1 MNNEPLL
8 RMQNI
13 RKVFS
18 GVVALDD
25 VNFTLERGEVHS
37 LVGENGAGKSTL
49 IKVMT
54 GAYKR
59 DGGEMFYEGKA
70 VNFRT
75 PEEAQ
80 NAGRGQDADWSSV
93 YDLWKDLVN
102 ALYKGYQ
109 SNVFAAWTIPCLY
122 VAGKYL
128 RVFAIKAD
136 AKIAS
141 SRDSGYGSS
150 PREDA
155 SDPTGLQRS
164 DSHRRTTPLQE

>member
-1 MNNEPLL
+1 MNNESLL

-54 GAYKR
+54 GAYTR
-59 DGGEMFYEGKA
+59 DGGEMFLEGKP
-70 VNFRT
+70 VHFRT

-80 NAGRGQDADWSSV
+80 NAGVVAV
-93 YDLWKDLVN
+93 YQEVN
-102 ALYKGYQ
+102 
-109 SNVFAAWTIPCLY
+109 F
-122 VAGKYL
+122 
-128 RVFAIKAD
+128 
-136 AKIAS
+136 
-141 SRDSGYGSS
+141 
-150 PREDA
+150 
-155 SDPTGLQRS
+155 
-164 DSHRRTTPLQE
+164 